1 MINQCWNGNNEYHT
15 LICWFNTELKGWV
28 NASHFVIAFRTAGHI
43 IVYCAISSE
52 SLFIINFLWLKVGL
66 KLMAIDISE
75 IMELENLKLVMKNLV
90 VSKIIYLI
98 LLNSIFLYQLK
109 DPACN
114 INLSLV

>member
-1 MINQCWNGNNEYHT
+1 
-15 LICWFNTELKGWV
+15 
-28 NASHFVIAFRTAGHI
+28 
-43 IVYCAISSE
+43 
-52 SLFIINFLWLKVGL
+52 
-66 KLMAIDISE
+66 MAIDISE